1 MSNAYDRPTF
11 RSLSEA
17 TVQDMSAIFDHYHGL
32 RNGIADQ
39 VLMMLKLLAGERL
52 GFPVDRLE
60 HSMQSAALAL
70 RDGADEETVVCA
82 LLHDIGDNIA
92 PDNHGAFAAEILRP
106 WVSAENYW
114 VVRNHN
120 DFVGRHYF
128 EKIGRDPDIRERHR
142 GHPAFEKA
150 CTFCDAWDA
159 VAFDPNFNTPPL
171 EFFEPMVRRVFSG
184 EHWANAEKSVPGH

>member
-1 MSNAYDRPTF
+1 MPYSYQRPAF

-17 TVQDMSAIFDHYHGL
+17 TAEDMAEIFDHYHGL
-32 RNGIADQ
+32 RRGIADHA
-39 VLMMLKLLAGERL
+39 LMLLKLLAGERL

-60 HSMQSAALAL
+60 HSLQTATLAEQA
-70 RDGADEETVVCA
+70 GADEETVVCA

-128 EKIGRDPDIRERHR
+128 ETIGRDPDMREKHR
-142 GHPAFEKA
+142 GHAAFEKA
-150 CTFCDAWDA
+150 CLFCDTWDA
-159 VAFDPNFNTPPL
+159 VAFDPKFETPPL
-171 EFFEPMVRRVFSG
+171 EYFEPMVQRVFSG
-184 EHWANAEKSVPGH
+184 EPWVRADKAVGGH

>member
-1 MSNAYDRPTF
+1 MPSSYQRPQF
-11 RSLSEA
+11 RSLAQATSE
-17 TVQDMSAIFDHYHGL
+17 DMKEIFGHYHGL
-32 RNGIADQ
+32 RDGIADHA
-39 VLMMLKLLAGERL
+39 LMLLKLLAGERL

-60 HSMQSAALAL
+60 HSLQTATLAQQA
-70 RDGADEETVVCA
+70 GADEETIVCA

-128 EKIGRDPDIRERHR
+128 EKIGRDPDMREQHR

-150 CTFCDAWDA
+150 CTFCDEWDA
-159 VAFDPNFNTPPL
+159 VAFDPAFETPPL
-171 EFFEPMVRRVFSG
+171 ETFEPLVRRLFSG
-184 EHWANAEKSVPGH
+184 EPWSRAGKAVGGH